1 MGASGGGS
9 AVKYV
14 EVPVYQS
21 TGKVATGANASSSA
35 TAVQSAVARDISTQ
49 TQATSANQTAAR
61 QRGHSI
67 ASTYL
72 RGLTSDTGAG
82 KSKLGQ

>member
-1 MGASGGGS
+1 MGSSGGGS
-9 AVKYV
+9 RVQYV

-21 TGKVATGANASSSA
+21 TGKVATGATASSA
-35 TAVQSAVARDISTQ
+35 TSVTSAVARDISSQ
-49 TQATSANQTAAR
+49 TQATANTQTAAR

-67 ASTYL
+67 ASTYM
-72 RGLTSDTGAG
+72 RQMTSDTGAG

>member
-1 MGASGGGS
+1 MGSSGGGS

-21 TGKVATGANASSSA
+21 TGKVATDANASSAS
-35 TAVQSAVARDISTQ
+35 AVQSAVARDISTQ

-72 RGLTSDTGAG
+72 RGLSSDTGAG